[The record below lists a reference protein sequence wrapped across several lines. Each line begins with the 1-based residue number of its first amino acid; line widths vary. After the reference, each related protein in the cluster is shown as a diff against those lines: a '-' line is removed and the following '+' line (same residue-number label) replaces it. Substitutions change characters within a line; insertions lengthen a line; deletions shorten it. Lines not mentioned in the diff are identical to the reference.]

1 MLRGCDSILGT
12 AGPLRARQ
20 GRVLQVTVTRATRQG
35 LGLVLMALLAACA
48 GNQVREREPARITRL
63 PDDPIRA
70 VRLEDDIDAEAAR
83 SERDRLKSPPKQ
95 DIVVD
100 VLKGDEIVLRSG
112 WVVRM
117 LSVDVPTADYGK
129 RQGDY
134 YGKEAVEYIKQRLI
148 GKSVSLE
155 FDVQTMDAYN
165 RALAYVW
172 DSQGSVNESLLQQG
186 MAVAVCFPPNFRNC
200 GNYAR
205 LAREAIRTR
214 VGLWN
219 FDHHAFAAPGS
230 GPTMPAAPKVKA
242 VVAQVLDGDT
252 VKLEDGTV
260 VRYIGIDAPESEAI
274 WKNNAFGNAAY
285 ERNRQLVEG
294 KEVLLE
300 YDVESRDPRGR
311 DLAYIYVGDKM
322 VNQTLVEEGLVWVA
336 VFPPNVRNIRMLFDA
351 QERAAEAKRG
361 IWKAD

>member
-1 MLRGCDSILGT
+1 MTDIY
-12 AGPLRARQ
+12 AWNRA
-20 GRVLQVTVTRATRQG
+20 
-35 LGLVLMALLAACA
+35 LVLAAALAVGACA
-48 GNQVREREPARITRL
+48 SGQVSEREPAHVTRL

-70 VRLEDDIDAEAAR
+70 VRLEKDIDAEAAR
-83 SERDRLKSPPKQ
+83 AERDRQRVPPKQ
-95 DIVVD
+95 DTVVD

-134 YGKEAVEYIKQRLI
+134 YGKEAVEYIKQRLV

-155 FDVQTMDAYN
+155 FDTQPVDAYN

-200 GNYAR
+200 SAYAR
-205 LAREAIRTR
+205 LAREAIRSR
-214 VGLWN
+214 LGLWN
-219 FDHHAFAAPGS
+219 FDHQAFGSPVSGAAPV
-230 GPTMPAAPKVKA
+230 PATPKVKA
-242 VVAQVLDGDT
+242 VVSQVLDGDT
-252 VKLEDGTV
+252 VRLEDGTV
-260 VRYIGIDAPESEAI
+260 VRYIGIDAPESEAV

-311 DLAYIYVGDKM
+311 DLAYLYIGDRM
-322 VNQTLVEEGLVWVA
+322 VNQTLVEEGHVWVA
-336 VFPPNVRNIRMLFDA
+336 VFPPNVRHIRQLFDA
-351 QERAAEAKRG
+351 QERAAESKRG

>member
-1 MLRGCDSILGT
+1 MVLAMSAC
-12 AGPLRARQ
+12 AAQQANERA
-20 GRVLQVTVTRATRQG
+20 VATVTR
-35 LGLVLMALLAACA
+35 LS
-48 GNQVREREPARITRL
+48 N
-63 PDDPIRA
+63 DPTRA
-70 VRLEDDIDAEAAR
+70 VRLEDDVDAEAAR
-83 SERDRLKSPPKQ
+83 SERDRQKSPPKQ
-95 DIVVD
+95 DTVVD

-134 YGKEAVEYIKQRLI
+134 YGKEAVEYIKQRLV

-155 FDVQTMDAYN
+155 FDIQTMDAYS

-172 DSQGSVNESLLQQG
+172 DSQGSVNEALLQQG

-205 LAREAIRTR
+205 IAREAIRTR

-219 FDHHAFAAPGS
+219 FDHQAFSSQMTASTTVA
-230 GPTMPAAPKVKA
+230 TTAKVKA

-252 VKLEDGTV
+252 VKLEDGTI

-274 WKNNAFGNAAY
+274 WKNNAYGNAAY

-311 DLAYIYVGDKM
+311 DLAYLYVGDKM

-336 VFPPNVRNIRMLFDA
+336 VFPPNVRNIRHLFDA

-361 IWKAD
+361 IWKVD